1 MRLNGMAKIYIKQ
14 GKRIK
19 IAVLMLEYLRKM
31 YERKQNITTKFG
43 IDFTTSIINILEN
56 NL

>member
-1 MRLNGMAKIYIKQ
+1 MAKIYIKQ

-19 IAVLMLEYLRKM
+19 IAVLMLEYLRTM